1 MIVVRKYLKII
12 KDKRKLNK
20 LRMSMNCILT
30 MYGEYKEMGKTEDL
44 DVIIDMYKRSKKEY
58 EDMKSK
64 VLDND

>member
-1 MIVVRKYLKII
+1 MIVVRKYLKSI
-12 KDKRKLNK
+12 KNKRKLNK

>member
-1 MIVVRKYLKII
+1 MIMRKYLKNI

-20 LRMSMNCILT
+20 LRMSMDCILT

-64 VLDND
+64 VLDNG